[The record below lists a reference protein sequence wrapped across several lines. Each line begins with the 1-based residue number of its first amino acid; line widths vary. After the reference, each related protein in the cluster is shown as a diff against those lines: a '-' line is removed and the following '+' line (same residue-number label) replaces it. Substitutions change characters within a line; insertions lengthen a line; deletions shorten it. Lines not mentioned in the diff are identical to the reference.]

1 MFSFY
6 SHLKI
11 DFTKVLRFG
20 IVGSI
25 GTVINFTVYYVMA
38 EIATLGLNVSAIAA
52 FSVAVTINYAI
63 NHQWTFRAEN
73 GNHPLNLRQFTY
85 YLLGNL
91 VGLLVNLFV
100 LNVLVAIIGIQ
111 YHLVWQ
117 MLGIACGMVFNF
129 AFAMIVVFPSVWE
142 QPGNEM
148 PENY

>member
-1 MFSFY
+1 LSFY

-73 GNHPLNLRQFTY
+73 GNQSLNLRQFTY

-100 LNVLVAIIGIQ
+100 LNVFVAIIGIQ

-129 AFAMIVVFPSVWE
+129 AFAMIVVFPSVRE
-142 QPGNEM
+142 QPGNEI
-148 PENY
+148 PENH